1 MNKLLRYNGLI
12 AISVRIL
19 IAADIAYRCRNNI
32 KELIVYLACFL
43 IILANDHLR
52 IYKLY
57 KDYRKYFASIFISML
72 LSGFLSISINSYVDI
87 YLFIILYELILFNQ
101 GKIASL
107 LTIFEILFV
116 IFLVAF
122 RSEVSIKEIFN
133 IEFLKDNF
141 IDIFMFVIY
150 ISFYSISL
158 LSYKALR
165 KEKRRVEELNKEL
178 EQSYNKLEEQSKRIE
193 ELVITEERNR
203 IAADIHDNIGH
214 TLVALNMNLDVAEN
228 LIDKDLEKTK
238 EILKRS
244 KNLAKDSLNDL
255 RKAVYALK
263 EENPGSFTDS
273 IKRIVDNV
281 ESTGKIKVNLSLDEE
296 ANESLS
302 KYKDL
307 ICTSIKEA
315 ITNSIKHGKASEV
328 YINMEI
334 DKDNACIK
342 IKDNGLG
349 CHTFT
354 KGNGLLGIENRIHNI
369 GGKVNY
375 SSKEEKGFEIG
386 IELSL

>member
-1 MNKLLRYNGLI
+1 MNKLLKFNGFI
-12 AISVRIL
+12 AITIRIL
-19 IAADIAYRCRNNI
+19 IALDTIYRCRNNI

-43 IILANDHLR
+43 IILANDYLR
-52 IYKLY
+52 IYNLY
-57 KDYRKYFASIFISML
+57 KDYKKYYISISISML
-72 LSGFLSISINSYVDI
+72 LSWFLTISLNGYSDI
-87 YLFIILYELILFNQ
+87 YLFIILYELILYNQ
-101 GKIASL
+101 GRIANL
-107 LTIFEILFV
+107 LTIFEILFL
-116 IFLVAF
+116 IFLSFF
-122 RSEVSIKEIFN
+122 RSITSIEEIFN
-133 IEFLKDNF
+133 IKYWKDNF
-141 IDIFMFVIY
+141 IEIFWFIIY

-203 IAADIHDNIGH
+203 IAGDIHDNLGH

-238 EILKRS
+238 EILRRS

-263 EENPGSFTDS
+263 EENLGGFTES

-281 ESTGKIKVNLSLDEE
+281 ESTGNIKVNLSIDKK
-296 ANESLS
+296 ANELLL
-302 KYKDL
+302 KYKDI
-307 ICTSIKEA
+307 ICISIKEA

-328 YINMEI
+328 NIDIKVSARNAYIE
-334 DKDNACIK
+334 
-342 IKDNGLG
+342 IKDNGVG
-349 CHTFT
+349 CDTLI
-354 KGNGLLGIENRIHNI
+354 KGNGLLGIENRISNI

-375 SSKEEKGFEIG
+375 NNKEEKGFAIG
-386 IELSL
+386 VELSL